1 MAARLKPPRVR
12 SKLPGSLGGRL
23 TQTAIHLTAPANMS
37 SSSPRTAALYL
48 RPLLR
53 LLDDRGLDADAM
65 LARYGLQRGELM
77 SADLRVDVA
86 VTSALLE
93 EARLLTSDPAIGLT
107 LVRYTEYAT
116 FGPLGVA
123 LAAGGSLRAV
133 LARIT
138 RYHAIVSDAVESR
151 FEERPG
157 ALLVE
162 FAPRA
167 GAAPHPQSIL
177 FVMACVGGLVRLR
190 LSQRLN
196 PILVVLRDV
205 DDACLAA
212 ASRFFGSAVE
222 RGDCC
227 RIEYPSAAASAMLD
241 GSDPEMAAMLEATLK
256 ARLAQA
262 GRPWSVELALWLE
275 ARLPEG
281 EPTLA
286 EAARALGTS
295 ERSLQRRLGA
305 EQRSWRQLIDDT
317 RRALVERHL
326 HAPGMSL
333 TELSFLLGF
342 ADASSLSRAFR
353 KWYGVSAT
361 EYKKR
366 E

>member
-1 MAARLKPPRVR
+1 MPTR
-12 SKLPGSLGGRL
+12 SNLVEALGGRL
-23 TQTAIHLTAPANMS
+23 TKAAIHLTARANMS
-37 SSSPRTAALYL
+37 SPTARTAALYL

-53 LLDDRGLDADAM
+53 LLDDRGLDAEAM
-65 LARYGLQRGELM
+65 LARYGLRRSELM
-77 SADLRVDVA
+77 SADVRVDVA

-93 EARLLTSDPAIGLT
+93 EARARTGDPAIGLT
-107 LVRYTEYAT
+107 LVRFTEYAA
-116 FGPLGVA
+116 FGALGVA

-138 RYHAIVSDAVESR
+138 RYHAIVSDAVASR
-151 FEERPG
+151 FEELPG

-162 FAPRA
+162 FADRA
-167 GAAPHPQSIL
+167 GAAPHPQSFL
-177 FVMACVGGLVRLR
+177 FVMACVCNFVRLR
-190 LSQRLN
+190 LSGRVN
-196 PILVVLRDV
+196 PRVVVLREV
-205 DDACLAA
+205 DDVCRAA
-212 ASRFFGSAVE
+212 ASRFFACTVE
-222 RGDCC
+222 RGDRY
-227 RIEYPSAAASAMLD
+227 RIEYPSDDAAAMLE
-241 GSDPEMAAMLEATLK
+241 GSDPEMAAMLEQTLK
-256 ARLAQA
+256 ARLAHV

-275 ARLPEG
+275 SRLPEG

-305 EQRSWRQLIDDT
+305 EQRTWRQVIDDT

-326 HAPGMSL
+326 HAPGLSL

-342 ADASSLSRAFR
+342 ADASSFSRAFR

>member
-1 MAARLKPPRVR
+1 MKPLPTR
-12 SKLPGSLGGRL
+12 SNLVASRADRL
-23 TQTAIHLTAPANMS
+23 TKAANRLTARANMS
-37 SSSPRTAALYL
+37 NPPARTAALYL

-65 LARYGLQRGELM
+65 LVQHGLSRGQLM
-77 SADLRVDVA
+77 SADLRIDVA

-93 EARLLTSDPAIGLT
+93 EARVRTGDPAIGLT
-107 LVRYTEYAT
+107 LVRFTEYAA

-138 RYHAIVSDAVESR
+138 RYHAIVSDAVVSR
-151 FEERPG
+151 FEESAG
-157 ALLVE
+157 ALVVE
-162 FAPRA
+162 FADRA

-177 FVMACVGGLVRLR
+177 FVMACVGAFVRLR
-190 LSQRLN
+190 LPRPVSPR
-196 PILVVLRDV
+196 LVVLRDV
-205 DDACLAA
+205 DDVCRAA
-212 ASRFFGSAVE
+212 ASRFFACSVE
-222 RGDCC
+222 LGDCC
-227 RIEYPSAAASAMLD
+227 RIEYPSADAAAMLD
-241 GSDPEMAAMLEATLK
+241 GSDPEMAALLEQTLT
-256 ARLAQA
+256 ARLAPA

-275 ARLPEG
+275 SRLPEG

-286 EAARALGTS
+286 ETARALGTS
-295 ERSLQRRLGA
+295 ERSLQRKLGA
-305 EQRSWRQLIDDT
+305 EQRTWRQVIDDT

-342 ADASSLSRAFR
+342 ADTSSFSRAFR